1 MSNETVQYAVVKDG
15 AANGRP
21 KASKRCSTEAPCAAG
36 TARQA
41 PRWRALAPM
50 ADAAEAPP
58 ADGGAEAAPTDAA
71 APAPAPVESEPAP
84 AAPAAPA
91 PMADTPAGIWK
102 ALGIQDEP
110 TEMAMLA
117 RQQAIVAE
125 NAITCLGRNIHGI
138 KVQATKTKS
147 ELTQAKQ
154 VQSVHTQDIE
164 ELKRQASDNSA
175 IDDLKA
181 EIAAMK
187 KQAFEVRR
195 PLRTSA
201 LPLALRLTTAVRCRT
216 TTGCRRS

>member
-1 MSNETVQYAVVKDG
+1 
-15 AANGRP
+15 
-21 KASKRCSTEAPCAAG
+21 
-36 TARQA
+36 
-41 PRWRALAPM
+41 
-50 ADAAEAPP
+50 
-58 ADGGAEAAPTDAA
+58 
-71 APAPAPVESEPAP
+71 
-84 AAPAAPA
+84 
-91 PMADTPAGIWK
+91 MADTPAGIWK

-201 LPLALRLTTAVRCRT
+201 LPLALRLTTAARCRT